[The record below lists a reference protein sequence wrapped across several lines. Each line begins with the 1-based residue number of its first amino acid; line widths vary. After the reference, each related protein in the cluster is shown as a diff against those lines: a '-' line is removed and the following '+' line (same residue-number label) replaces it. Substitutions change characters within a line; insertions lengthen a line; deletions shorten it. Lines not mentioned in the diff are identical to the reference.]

1 MPNQEV
7 CSTITTTSSTS
18 SGITVSTAIWAKMQ
32 SLLTLLPDP
41 ETQEE
46 STSLPPEDPAPA
58 APSPAINVY
67 TNPAVESPNSKAS
80 IDGESNKDILL
91 PNSNTMTTGKTE
103 SAPLS
108 INTDGDHNQIPSIDP
123 IADKNLVAN
132 GQTTPL
138 LVITDMKG
146 YRSFMNKRLLRRF
159 DFLIFY
165 LVCLVF

>member
-46 STSLPPEDPAPA
+46 STSLPPEDPPA
-58 APSPAINVY
+58 APSPAINFY